1 MERKRPD
8 VTFRNLLNNPMKNP
22 QTVEKVA
29 AMHRGRKQSREHVE
43 KRVQR
48 LKILHREHPELWASA
63 YKLMEGRPHFGPKK
77 QSDDTRRL
85 MSQRRKEYL
94 ARHPEILTRL
104 KTMGIGKHFN
114 VGSVRSEEART
125 KSSISLKKTLEG
137 NPELRRRFAE
147 TARKLGYNNRGKK
160 RSTEVRKKLSEIN
173 KRRWLD
179 EEYVKRFVR
188 VLNLRPNKTELK
200 LQALLNEVAPNDYRY
215 TGDGS
220 MIIGGKLPDF
230 VNANGQKKVIEL
242 LGRYWHNPE
251 EVPARMAR
259 FKECGWDCLVIWDD
273 EFKNLETLKA
283 KIVNFTCNDET
294 Q

>member
-29 AMHRGRKQSREHVE
+29 AIHRGRKQSKEHVGR
-43 KRVQR
+43 RVQR
-48 LKILHREHPELWASA
+48 LTLLHREHPELWANA
-63 YKLMEGRPHFGPKK
+63 YKLMKGHPHWGPKK
-77 QSDDTRRL
+77 QSEETKRL

-94 ARHPEILTRL
+94 ARHPEALTRL

-114 VGSVRSEEART
+114 VGSVRSAEANI
-125 KSSISLKKTLEG
+125 KSSISLKKTLER

-147 TARKLGYNNRGKK
+147 TARKLGHNNKGKK

-179 EEYVKRFVR
+179 EEYIKRFIQ

-200 LQALLNEVAPNDYRY
+200 LQALLNEVEPNHYKY
-215 TGDGS
+215 AGDGS
-220 MIIGGKLPDF
+220 MIIAGKLPDF
-230 VNANGQKKVIEL
+230 VNANGLKKIIEL
-242 LGRYWHNPE
+242 FGRYWHNPE
-251 EVPARMAR
+251 EVPERVAR
-259 FKECGWDCLVIWDD
+259 FKEFGWDCLVIWDD
-273 EFKNLETLKA
+273 EFKDVERLKA
-283 KIVNFTCNDET
+283 KIVNFTGSDEIS
-294 Q
+294 